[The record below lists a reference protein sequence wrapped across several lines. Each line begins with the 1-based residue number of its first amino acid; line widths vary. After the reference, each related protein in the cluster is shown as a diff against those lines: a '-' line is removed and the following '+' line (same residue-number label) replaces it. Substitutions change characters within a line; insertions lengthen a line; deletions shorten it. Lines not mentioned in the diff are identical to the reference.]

1 MTKIE
6 TGVDRLVELIDK
18 DKRISVED
26 AAKKLGI
33 SKIVIQE
40 WADFLEEEKII
51 SIEYRFSKTFLLQ
64 RKLTEKEV
72 KNKEKE
78 YSSEKDA
85 FVRKVESSIKTLE
98 SDAFGL
104 EKIKTEFLD
113 IKNSLGPEIDKVRG
127 EVNQLQKYEYLKK
140 NLDKDIEKQVATF
153 QQILDRSHKEID
165 FEQKRH
171 QQLLETLEIEKREL
185 EVKEHRFLSLE
196 EKEKELMSRIQN
208 IVELSKEIERRVS
221 SERSTISESEKKILE
236 LESVVKDIEKNVV
249 AKKSSIQPL
258 LDEAKKHEEQILKL
272 QQDILGKTRRK
283 TEEIKSKVE
292 EGTKFLQNFEKFFE
306 KKAEIEAQIT
316 KTDSERKELEE
327 SFNRLKNKA
336 LAFDLSTKGNVGS
349 SHIKELEKGL
359 EDINQKKSGFKQDL
373 EKLIKLIKG

>member
-1 MTKIE
+1 MAKIE
-6 TGVDRLVELIDK
+6 TGVDRLVEIIDK

-33 SKIVIQE
+33 SKVVIQE

-51 SIEYRFSKTFLLQ
+51 SIEYRFSKTFLVQ
-64 RKLTEKEV
+64 RKLTEREV
-72 KNKEKE
+72 KDKEKE

-85 FVRKVESSIKTLE
+85 FVRKVESGLKTLE
-98 SDAFGL
+98 TDALGF
-104 EKIKTEFLD
+104 EKIKTEFLE
-113 IKNSLGPEIDKVRG
+113 IKNTLGPEIDKVKG

-153 QQILDRSHKEID
+153 QQILERAHKEID

-185 EVKEHRFLSLE
+185 EVKEHRLVSLE

-208 IVELSKEIERRVS
+208 IVELSKEIERRVT
-221 SERSTISESEKKILE
+221 SERVTIGVSEKKILE
-236 LESVVKDIEKNVV
+236 LESVVRDIQKNVM

-258 LDEAKKHEEQILKL
+258 LDEAKKHEEQILSL
-272 QQDILGKTRRK
+272 QQDILEKTRKK
-283 TEEIKSKVE
+283 TDEIKSKVE
-292 EGTKFLQNFEKFFE
+292 EGTKFVNNFEKFFD
-306 KKAEIEAQIT
+306 KKAEIEAQVA
-316 KTDSERKELEE
+316 KTEAERKELEN
-327 SFNRLKNKA
+327 SFTRLKNKA
-336 LAFDLSTKGNVGS
+336 LAFDLSTKGNTGS
-349 SHIKELEKGL
+349 THIKELEKGL
-359 EDINQKKSGFKQDL
+359 DDVNQKKSGFKADL

>member
-1 MTKIE
+1 MAKIE

-85 FVRKVESSIKTLE
+85 FVRKVEASIKTLE
-98 SDAFGL
+98 SDASGL
-104 EKIKTEFLD
+104 EKIKTEFLE

-140 NLDKDIEKQVATF
+140 NLDKDIEKQVETF

-185 EVKEHRFLSLE
+185 EVRERRFLSLE

-221 SERSTISESEKKILE
+221 SERSTITESEKKILE
-236 LESVVKDIEKNVV
+236 LESVVKNIEKNVV

-272 QQDILGKTRRK
+272 QQDILEKTRRK

-292 EGTKFLQNFEKFFE
+292 EGTKYLQNFEKFFE
-306 KKAEIEAQIT
+306 KKTEIEAQIT

-336 LAFDLSTKGNVGS
+336 LAFDLSTKGNLGS

-359 EDINQKKSGFKQDL
+359 EDVNQKKSGFKQDL

>member
-1 MTKIE
+1 MAKIE

-85 FVRKVESSIKTLE
+85 FVRKVEAGIKTLE
-98 SDAFGL
+98 SDASGL
-104 EKIKTEFLD
+104 EKIKTEFLE

-140 NLDKDIEKQVATF
+140 NLDKDIEKQVETF

-185 EVKEHRFLSLE
+185 EVRERRFLSLE

-208 IVELSKEIERRVS
+208 IVELSKEIERRIS
-221 SERSTISESEKKILE
+221 SEISTITESEKKILE
-236 LESVVKDIEKNVV
+236 LESVVKNIEKNVV

-272 QQDILGKTRRK
+272 QQDILEKTRRK

-292 EGTKFLQNFEKFFE
+292 EGTKYLQNFEKFFE
-306 KKAEIEAQIT
+306 KKTEIEAQIT

-336 LAFDLSTKGNVGS
+336 LAFDLSTKGNLGS

-359 EDINQKKSGFKQDL
+359 EDVNQKKSGFKQDL